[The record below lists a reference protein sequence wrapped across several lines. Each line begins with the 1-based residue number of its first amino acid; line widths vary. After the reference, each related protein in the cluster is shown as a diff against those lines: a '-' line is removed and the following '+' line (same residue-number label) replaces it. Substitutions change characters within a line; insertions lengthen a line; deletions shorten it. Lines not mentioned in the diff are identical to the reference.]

1 MLDVTPSSTGTRAA
15 GGISLS
21 LAMLAAVL
29 ISACTLPHEQLSL
42 PGPINPG
49 TAGAYGNPTGSIQGS
64 APLGGQGA
72 PETHGNRLY
81 PGTSEILN
89 QSDQRP
95 ARASAITAPNGGIS
109 LDLVNASPVEAAKA
123 VLGDVLGVNYVVSDK
138 LKNTITL
145 RTAQPVSKDT
155 LVQIFETALASS
167 GAALI
172 SDGDVYRIIPS
183 EEAAASGRPVRTIG
197 PPGRRAAGLSTEVV
211 PLRYVA
217 AAEMERIL
225 RSVAPQSSIS
235 RVDRSRNVLMI
246 TGTSTEI
253 ASMVETIRIFDV
265 DWMRGMSFGIFP
277 IETNDVEAIA
287 KELDTIFANDTESP
301 TKGLVRFVPNARLKS
316 VLVITSRPAYLK
328 KAEMWINRID
338 MMGRATEKQVYV
350 YNVQYRPSAEVAL
363 LLQKIYGARRT
374 ERQVVQQELS
384 DENGRDGLATG
395 SAGAPQGPSS
405 EPPPQVVSGLHPG
418 GIPQIA
424 PAPSPSASL
433 GSTVGVPDEALAD
446 NASGPAQLA
455 SIETAKSASQGPP
468 NDLTTNIS
476 VIADEP
482 NNAVIVTAT
491 PAEMRRVKQILQQ
504 IDVMPNQVLLE
515 ATIAEVTL
523 NDELRLGVR
532 WFFEHG
538 GSEFRLTD
546 SAAGL
551 IEPVFPGF
559 SYFLNLTNIRLALN
573 ALSNITNVNV
583 VSNPSMMVLDNKKAV
598 LQIGDEVPVAT
609 QSAVSVIT
617 PDAPIV
623 NAISFRNTGVILS
636 ITPRVADNGRV
647 LLDIEQEVSDVVPTT
662 SSRIDSPT
670 IQQRRVKTTVTVKNG
685 ETIVLAGMMQDR
697 ATRDRGQVPI
707 VGDIPILGNAFKQKE
722 DTIARTELLIAIT
735 PQVVKDDTQLGQIAA
750 EFRDRMNFNTR
761 PQRETPP
768 EFREDLDRIAR

>member
-1 MLDVTPSSTGTRAA
+1 MV
-15 GGISLS
+15 
-21 LAMLAAVL
+21 AVVFL
-29 ISACTLPHEQLSL
+29 SACTLPHEQLSL
-42 PGPINPG
+42 PAPITPG
-49 TAGAYGNPTGSIQGS
+49 SGGAYGNATGSITGS

-72 PETHGNRLY
+72 PETHGNRIY

-89 QSDQRP
+89 QSDHLP
-95 ARASAITAPNGGIS
+95 ARANATTTATGGVS

-138 LKNTITL
+138 VKNTVTL
-145 RTAQPVSKDT
+145 RTAQPVSKDA
-155 LVQIFETALASS
+155 LVQIFEAALASS

-172 SDGDVYRIIPS
+172 SDGGVYKIIPS

-197 PPGRRAAGLSTEVV
+197 PPGRRSAGLSTEVV

-225 RSVAPQSSIS
+225 RSVAPESSIS

-253 ASMVETIRIFDV
+253 TSMVETIRIFDV

-287 KELDTIFANDTESP
+287 NELDTIFANDTESP

-363 LLQKIYGARRT
+363 LLQKIYGARRA
-374 ERQVVQQELS
+374 ERAAGQQQFGDRGE
-384 DENGRDGLATG
+384 DGLATG
-395 SAGAPQGPSS
+395 SVGVAQGPSP
-405 EPPPQVVSGLHPG
+405 EPLPPVVSGLHPG

-433 GSTVGVPDEALAD
+433 GSTVGVPDDALAD
-446 NASGPAQLA
+446 SASSPQQLA
-455 SIETAKSASQGPP
+455 SNEMATSASQVPP
-468 NDLTTNIS
+468 NDLTTHIS
-476 VIADEP
+476 VVADEP

-532 WFFEHG
+532 WFFEKG

-551 IEPVFPGF
+551 IEPVVPGF

-647 LLDIEQEVSDVVPTT
+647 LLEIEQEVSDVVATT
-662 SSRIDSPT
+662 SSSIDSPT

-735 PQVVKDDTQLGQIAA
+735 PHVVRDDTQLGQIAA

-768 EFREDLDRIAR
+768 EFREDLDRVAR